1 MLETVFLEYWYWWW
15 LLAVLVYYTVV
26 LEKSVGVKY
35 LLSTPVRYSPPKG
48 VGVLLCGLIYDRFTE
63 HTDFVAA
70 ILELKVMGFVEINR
84 EQNGDLL
91 IIRTEN
97 SDATLTPQVEY
108 MLEKILFANNA
119 KFYLIPKSFYV
130 KNHRDQWEG
139 SQRYAQIV
147 KDYQTIGIKSSE
159 WAVTEG
165 YMKEN
170 PKKARGR
177 FVGWSILLVVLLLV
191 FGIFSGMVPGFFAF
205 ISFFFIYFPFFFVV
219 YHKSIF
225 AKLFTGLLMFM
236 VIGVIVTNDEFRQIL
251 FEELH
256 LWLYIVVGVVQVAFI
271 FTYEYV
277 GALSPKG
284 KLIRNHLMGYKVFLE
299 RVKRDEVKR
308 QKEEDP
314 EYVDNVLP
322 YMVLFGI
329 TDHDLNFEK
338 LEDLPR

>member
-1 MLETVFLEYWYWWW
+1 MLEEVFWEYWYWWW
-15 LLAVLVYYTVV
+15 FLLVLIYYAVV

-63 HTDFVAA
+63 YTDFVAA

-84 EQNGDLL
+84 EENGDLL
-91 IIRTEN
+91 IINTES
-97 SDATLTPQVEY
+97 SDTTLIPQVEY
-108 MLEKILFANNA
+108 MLEKILFVNSA
-119 KFYLIPKSFYV
+119 KSYLIPKSFYV
-130 KNHRDQWEG
+130 KNHQDQWEG
-139 SQRYAQIV
+139 SQRYAQII
-147 KDYQTIGIKSSE
+147 KDYQKIGIKSAE
-159 WAVTEG
+159 WAVAKE
-165 YMKEN
+165 YMEEN

-191 FGIFSGMVPGFFAF
+191 FGVFSGMVPGFFAF

-219 YHKSIF
+219 YNKSIF

-236 VIGVIVTNDEFRQIL
+236 VIGLIVVNDEFRQIL

-256 LWLYIVVGVVQVAFI
+256 LWLYIVVGMVQVAFI

-284 KLIRNHLMGYKVFLE
+284 KAIRNHLMGFKVFLE

-308 QKEEDP
+308 RKKEDP
-314 EYVDNVLP
+314 EYVDKVLP
-322 YMVLFGI
+322 YMVLFDI
-329 TDHDLNFEK
+329 IDYDLN
-338 LEDLPR
+338 LEELENFKR